1 MNPQK
6 LQKLNDAA
14 AKFETK
20 PEPKVGGGSKIQNS
34 PSKMEM
40 EFEEEEKVPELNN
53 QKMSKANSTNTGSA
67 AKAQPKTMQKSA
79 TQKTLNNTASS
90 ESNLAKS
97 SGNAQAGKKPA
108 TKVPITKLSILST
121 SKKYN
126 SAISHFF
133 YYYRHIFK
141 AINQKANK

>member
-20 PEPKVGGGSKIQNS
+20 PEPKTGGGSKIQNS

-53 QKMSKANSTNTGSA
+53 QKMTKANSINPGSG

-79 TQKTLNNTASS
+79 TQKTLNNTTSS
-90 ESNLAKS
+90 EANTSKS
-97 SGNAQAGKKPA
+97 GGAAQAGKKPA
-108 TKVPITKLSILST
+108 AKV
-121 SKKYN
+121 SK
-126 SAISHFF
+126 
-133 YYYRHIFK
+133 
-141 AINQKANK
+141 